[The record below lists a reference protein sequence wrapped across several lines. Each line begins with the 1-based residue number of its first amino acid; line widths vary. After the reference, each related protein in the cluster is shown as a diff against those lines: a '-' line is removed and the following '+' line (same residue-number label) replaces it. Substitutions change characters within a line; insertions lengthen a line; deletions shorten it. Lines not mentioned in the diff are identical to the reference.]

1 MAALINFY
9 DWLTKQKKL
18 RTSLGG
24 FAREVTRDPA
34 FPRDVAS
41 LDALL
46 DYVRAAPKSSPQTV
60 AVARSAYRAYER
72 SQDAAP
78 RS

>member
-1 MAALINFY
+1 MAALISFY
-9 DWLTKQKKL
+9 EWLAKQKSM

-24 FAREVTRDPA
+24 FARDVARDGA

-41 LDALL
+41 LEALL
-46 DYVRAAPKSSPQTV
+46 DYVRTSPKNSPQAV

-72 SQDAAP
+72 AHEAAP
-78 RS
+78 RT